1 MAVKISVMLTGSFP
15 MHDYIWMAEQIESYG
30 FDELHIAD
38 DLIMR
43 PAWPILTLIG
53 HHTERI
59 TLGPAIVTPK
69 IAHPVYHAT
78 NLAALDELT
87 GGRAVCGVGRG
98 GLNTLIGIEKPYKT
112 TQMLREAVTV
122 MRKVIARDA
131 TPFTGKFFSTTGELL
146 LHQQPVRS
154 EIPLF
159 IGTWGPK
166 ISQLGGEITIGIKA
180 DCVADPEY
188 LKILRDNVHIGAE
201 RAGRDPSESEIIIG
215 PLCSISMDRTAAV
228 SMMKRLLAI
237 FLPFTSPMK
246 EAHGIDDD
254 RIRMANVAYLEG
266 DYSKAESFVPDEAVR
281 AFSLTGTPDDVIPQ
295 IEALLDAGATHIAF
309 GPPLG
314 PDFKESI
321 RLLGEKVLPRFRS
334 AT

>member
-1 MAVKISVMLTGSFP
+1 MAIKVSVMLTGSYP
-15 MHDYIWMAEQIESYG
+15 MHDYIWMARQIESYG

-98 GLNTLIGIEKPYKT
+98 GLNTLVGIEKPYKT

-131 TPFTGKFFSTTGELL
+131 TPFTGEFFSTTGELL

-166 ISQLGGEITIGIKA
+166 ISQLGGEIAIGIKA

-201 RAGRDPSESEIIIG
+201 RADRDPSESEIIIG
-215 PLCSISMDRTAAV
+215 PLCSISRDRTAAV
-228 SMMKRLLAI
+228 SMMKQLLAI

-254 RIRMANVAYLEG
+254 CIRRANAAYLEG
-266 DYSKAESFVPDEAVR
+266 DHSKAESFVPDEAVR

-295 IEALLDAGATHIAF
+295 IEALVDAGATHIAF

-321 RLLGEKVLPRFRS
+321 RLLGEKVLPCFRS
-334 AT
+334 ET

>member
-1 MAVKISVMLTGSFP
+1 MTIKISVMLTGSFP
-15 MHDYIWMAEQIESYG
+15 IQDYIWMAGEIERYG
-30 FDELHIAD
+30 FDELHVAD

-78 NLAALDELT
+78 NLVALDELT
-87 GGRAVCGVGRG
+87 GGRAICGVGRG
-98 GLNTLIGIEKPYKT
+98 GLNTLIGIEKPHRT
-112 TQMLREAVTV
+112 MQMLREAVTV
-122 MRKVIARDA
+122 MRKVIARDPS
-131 TPFTGKFFSTTGELL
+131 PFFGDFFTTTGELII
-146 LHQQPVRS
+146 HQQPVRS
-154 EIPLF
+154 DIPIF

-166 ISQLGGEITIGIKA
+166 ISQLGGEIAMGIKA
-180 DCVADPEY
+180 DCVADPGY
-188 LKILRDNVHIGAE
+188 LMKLRENVHIGAK
-201 RAGRDPSESEIIIG
+201 RAGRDPSGSEIIVG
-215 PLCSISMDRTAAV
+215 PLCSISMDRSGAV
-228 SMMKRLLAI
+228 STMKRLLAI

-254 RIRMANVAYLEG
+254 RINMANAAYREG
-266 DYSKAESFVPDEAVR
+266 DYEKAESLVPDEAVH
-281 AFSLTGTPDDVIPQ
+281 AFSLTGTPGDIIPQ
-295 IEALLDAGATHIAF
+295 IEALTGAGATHIVF

-321 RLLGEKVLPRFRS
+321 RLLGEKVLPYFHS
-334 AT
+334 KN

>member
-1 MAVKISVMLTGSFP
+1 MKISVMLTGSYP
-15 MHDYIWMAEQIESYG
+15 MHDYIWMARQIESYG

-78 NLAALDELT
+78 NLIALDELT
-87 GGRAVCGVGRG
+87 GGRAICGVGRG
-98 GLNTLIGIEKPYKT
+98 GLNTLIGIEKPHGT
-112 TQMLREAVTV
+112 MQMLREAVTI
-122 MRKVIARDA
+122 MRKIIARDPS
-131 TPFTGKFFSTTGELL
+131 PFSGNFFSTTGELL
-146 LHQQPVRS
+146 VHQTPVRN
-154 EIPLF
+154 EIPIF

-166 ISQLGGEITIGIKA
+166 ISQLGGEIATGIKA
-180 DCVADPEY
+180 DCVADPLY
-188 LKILRDNVHIGAE
+188 LSKLRENVHIGAE
-201 RAGRDPSESEIIIG
+201 RAGRDPSGSEIIVG
-215 PLCSISMDRTAAV
+215 PLCSISMDRAKAV
-228 SMMKRLLAI
+228 STMKRLLAI

-246 EAHGIDDD
+246 EAHGIDDEQ
-254 RIRMANVAYLEG
+254 IKLANAAYREG
-266 DYSKAESFVPDEAVR
+266 DHDKAESFVPDEAVR
-281 AFSLTGTPDDVIPQ
+281 VFSLTGTPADVIPQ
-295 IEALLDAGATHIAF
+295 IEALVDAGATHIAF

-321 RLLGEKVLPRFRS
+321 RLLGENVLPHFHS
-334 AT
+334 ES

>member
-1 MAVKISVMLTGSFP
+1 MTLKLSIMLTGSSS
-15 MHDYIWMAEQIESYG
+15 MHDYGWMAREIEGYG

-59 TLGPAIVTPK
+59 KLGPAIVTPK

-87 GGRAVCGVGRG
+87 GGRAICGVGRG

-112 TQMLREAVTV
+112 TLMLREAITV
-122 MRKVIARDA
+122 MRKVIARDP
-131 TPFTGKFFSTTGELL
+131 TPFTGEFFSTTGELL

-154 EIPLF
+154 EIPIF
-159 IGTWGPK
+159 IGTWGPR
-166 ISQLGGEITIGIKA
+166 ISQLGGEIATGIKA
-180 DCVADPEY
+180 DCVADPGY
-188 LKILRDNVHIGAE
+188 LGKLRENVHIGAE
-201 RAGRDPSESEIIIG
+201 RAGREPSESEIIVG
-215 PLCSISMDRTAAV
+215 PLCSISMDRPRAV
-228 SMMKRLLAI
+228 STMKLLLAI

-246 EAHGIDDD
+246 EAHGIDDEQI
-254 RIRMANVAYLEG
+254 RIANTAYLEG
-266 DYSKAESFVPDEAVR
+266 NYEKAEACVPDKAVQV
-281 AFSLTGTPDDVIPQ
+281 FSLTGTPGDIIPR
-295 IEALLDAGATHIAF
+295 IEALVDAGATHVAF

-314 PDFKESI
+314 PDFEESI
-321 RLLGEKVLPRFRS
+321 RLLGKKVVPYFRS
-334 AT
+334 NN

>member
-1 MAVKISVMLTGSFP
+1 MAIKISVMLTGSYP
-15 MHDYIWMAEQIESYG
+15 MHDYIWMARQIEGYG

-69 IAHPVYHAT
+69 VAHPVYHAT
-78 NLAALDELT
+78 NLVALDELT

-98 GLNTLIGIEKPYKT
+98 GLNTLIGIEKPRGT
-112 TQMLREAVTV
+112 MQMLRETVTI
-122 MRKVIARDA
+122 MRKVIARDPS
-131 TPFTGKFFSTTGELL
+131 PFAGDFFSTTDGLL
-146 LHQQPVRS
+146 LHQNPVRS
-154 EIPLF
+154 EIPVF

-166 ISQLGGEITIGIKA
+166 ISQLGGEIAIGIKA
-180 DCVADPEY
+180 DCVADPGY
-188 LKILRDNVHIGAE
+188 LSNLRKNVHVGAE
-201 RAGRDPSESEIIIG
+201 RAGREPSESEIIVG
-215 PLCSISMDRTAAV
+215 PLCSISMDRATAV
-228 SMMKRLLAI
+228 KTMKRLLAI

-246 EAHGIDDD
+246 EFHGINDDQ
-254 RIRMANVAYLEG
+254 IKTANAAYREG
-266 DYSKAESFVPDEAVR
+266 DYDKAESFVPDEAVH
-281 AFSLTGTPDDVIPQ
+281 AFSLTGTPGEIIPK
-295 IEALLDAGATHIAF
+295 IEALVDAGATHIAF

-321 RLLGEKVLPRFRS
+321 RLLGEKVLPYFRPNI
-334 AT
+334 